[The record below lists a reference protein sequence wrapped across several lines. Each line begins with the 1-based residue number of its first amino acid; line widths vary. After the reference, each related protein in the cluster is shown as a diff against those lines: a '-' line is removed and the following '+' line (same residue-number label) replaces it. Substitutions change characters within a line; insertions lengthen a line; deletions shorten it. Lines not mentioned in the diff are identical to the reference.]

1 MALPIRRLT
10 SRPVVKAFL
19 RGEVRNGLSSFV
31 KNRTRD
37 HREQRLLSSKHS
49 NWGDIEAF
57 IAGHPEPL
65 NAPLAMISQVQRSGG
80 SLLSQLFDGHPQL
93 AAHPHELKFGYPTD
107 EDWPPIDPA
116 LGADRNFRLL
126 FDAKITDMVRD
137 GYTKGKNSAEAPRER
152 FIYVPRIHYAVF
164 DRLFQDRKPR
174 TEREIL
180 DIYFTGYF
188 NAWLNHQGSIGTTTS
203 WLTAFAPCFAHHEAN
218 VAKFFDAYP
227 DGQIIQVL
235 RNPASWYP
243 SAKRHRKA
251 AWKKKPVEEILDLWS
266 VSARSMI
273 RNKTHYGSRV
283 LILDFDQLVSQT
295 EAVMSMFADRLG
307 IGFSSVLLEPTF
319 NGQPIGA
326 NSSFEAAPSG
336 VIAAPIARAETL
348 TDEERDLIG
357 RRCGVLHQ
365 QARDLVTYAAESG
378 RSFGT

>member
-1 MALPIRRLT
+1 MPIRRLT

-19 RGEVRNGLSSFV
+19 RGDLRNSLSAFA
-31 KNRTRD
+31 KNRARD
-37 HREQRLLSSKHS
+37 RREQRLLSSKHG
-49 NWGDIEAF
+49 NWGDVEAF
-57 IAGHPEPL
+57 IAGQPDLL

-116 LGADRNFRLL
+116 LGADCNFRLL
-126 FDAKITDMVRD
+126 FDAKITAMVRD

-164 DRLFQDRKPR
+164 DRAFQDRKPQ
-174 TEREIL
+174 TGREIL

-188 NAWLNHQGSIGTTTS
+188 NAWLNRQGAIGTTTS

-227 DGQIIQVL
+227 DGLIIQVL

-251 AWKKKPVEEILDLWS
+251 AWKKKSVVDIFDLWS
-266 VSARSMI
+266 VSAQSMI
-273 RNKTHYGSRV
+273 RNKARYGARV

-295 EAVMSMFADRLG
+295 EAVMRMLSDRLG
-307 IGFSSVLLEPTF
+307 IGFSPILLEPTF
-319 NGQPIGA
+319 NGRPIGA
-326 NSSFEAAPSG
+326 NSSFEAASSG

-348 TDEERDLIG
+348 TDDERDLIG
-357 RRCGVLHQ
+357 RHCGALHQ
-365 QARDLVTYAAESG
+365 QARELVTYAAENG
-378 RSFGT
+378 RSLGT